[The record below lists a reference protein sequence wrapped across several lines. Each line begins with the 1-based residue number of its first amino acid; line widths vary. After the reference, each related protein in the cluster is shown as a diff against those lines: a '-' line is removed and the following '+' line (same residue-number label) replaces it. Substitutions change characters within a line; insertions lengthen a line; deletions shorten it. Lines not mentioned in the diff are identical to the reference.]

1 MNYYLGIDV
10 SKGYADLILLDSQ
23 KNIVEKNFQLD
34 DTSQGH
40 NQLSDLIRNF
50 FSRHPK
56 DTLYAA
62 VESTGGYENN
72 WLNTLQN
79 LQTQFNLFAA
89 RLNPKGVHHNSIAG
103 MKRIITDKVS
113 AQNIAE
119 YMINHPEK
127 INLIFLVFTQN
138 INKAGMVRGE

>member
-1 MNYYLGIDV
+1 
-10 SKGYADLILLDSQ
+10 
-23 KNIVEKNFQLD
+23 
-34 DTSQGH
+34 
-40 NQLSDLIRNF
+40 
-50 FSRHPK
+50 
-56 DTLYAA
+56 
-62 VESTGGYENN
+62 
-72 WLNTLQN
+72 
-79 LQTQFNLFAA
+79 
-89 RLNPKGVHHNSIAG
+89 